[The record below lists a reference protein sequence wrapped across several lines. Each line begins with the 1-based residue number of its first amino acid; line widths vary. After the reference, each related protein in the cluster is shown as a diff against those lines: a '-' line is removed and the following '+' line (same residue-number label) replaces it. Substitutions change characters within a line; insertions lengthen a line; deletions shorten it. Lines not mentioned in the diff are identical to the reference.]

1 MMEYNYNEC
10 TTKALE
16 EEQVRIAEQ
25 YENVTKELNKRRR
38 EDEERKKAQLA
49 VDRQKRE
56 NEIKAAKKHYDEL
69 VQSFIADYGSYNG
82 DFLSW
87 FFRL

>member
-69 VQSFIADYGSYNG
+69 VQSFIDDYGSYNG